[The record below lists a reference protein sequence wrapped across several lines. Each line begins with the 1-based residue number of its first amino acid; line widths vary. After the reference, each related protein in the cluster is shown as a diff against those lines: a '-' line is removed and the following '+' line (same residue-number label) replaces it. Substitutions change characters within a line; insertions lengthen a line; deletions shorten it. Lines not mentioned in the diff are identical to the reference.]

1 MFNHADFWF
10 AIDGIIPRCARAKS
24 SRADRLDFPEIQS
37 DAYPVNAVYSIPANF
52 YLGGSAQD
60 APSALG
66 CPPKTQ
72 LLSGGQTAKALRC
85 NVSQASKAKIDAI

>member
-1 MFNHADFWF
+1 MFSGSVCDWDWILQA
-10 AIDGIIPRCARAKS
+10 
-24 SRADRLDFPEIQS
+24 E
-37 DAYPVNAVYSIPANF
+37 ANF
-52 YLGGSAQD
+52 YLGGSAYV

-85 NVSQASKAKIDAI
+85 NASQASKAKIDAI